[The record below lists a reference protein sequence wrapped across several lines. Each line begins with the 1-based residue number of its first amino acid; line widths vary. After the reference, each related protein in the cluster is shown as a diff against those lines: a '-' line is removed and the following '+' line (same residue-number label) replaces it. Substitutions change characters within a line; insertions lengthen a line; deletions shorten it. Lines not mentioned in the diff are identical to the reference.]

1 MISQELIKKWALEQ
15 GVQEKQLDDH
25 LAKSRK
31 LGQNIF
37 QYLMAQGIVSEQ
49 VALEFISFEEEIP
62 IVNLKSIRFDE
73 EILKKIPKRVIEQYR
88 VFPVGFLGKLMTLA
102 TSNPFDLQVVDDIRN
117 VTDCEVVIVLAAPKQ
132 IKEFIDEKYSESTNQ
147 LKEFVTADDEGIE
160 YVKGSDE
167 GQVLQSKSSTD
178 EAPVV
183 RMINL
188 ILDQALKLRASD
200 IHFEPFEKDFRVRY
214 RIDGALRSSFSHAKD
229 MYGAIVARV
238 KIMSQLNIT
247 EKRVPQDGRFGMVFG
262 KDRRIDF
269 RVSILPTYFGEKVV
283 MRILDKGGLKGSLAD
298 IGLSSKPTEALSK
311 AIAVP
316 YGMVLVTGPTGSG
329 KSTTLYSMLNTLN
342 TPNRNLMTIEDPV
355 EYQVEGITQTQ
366 AKPEVGLTFASGLR
380 SLLRQSPDIVLVGEI
395 RDKET
400 ADIAVKAALTGHLV
414 FSTLHTNSAAGAMTR
429 LIDMGVEPFLI
440 ASSVI
445 AVAAQRLIRK
455 ICPHCK
461 KSTEITEDVYRRLH
475 LKPEE
480 WVGVKAYKGDGCEKC
495 NSTGYWGRMAV
506 IEVLVMNPELQG
518 LVIQRKS
525 SDVVHATAVRY
536 GMETLFQNALGYF
549 RSGQTTLDEVLRI
562 ATAE

>member
-1 MISQELIKKWALEQ
+1 MISLELTKSWALQQ
-15 GVQEKQLDDH
+15 GVTEPQWDDH
-25 LAKSRK
+25 VAKSRK
-31 LGQNIF
+31 MGVNIF
-37 QYLMAQGIVSEQ
+37 QYLMGHAG
-49 VALEFISFEEEIP
+49 VAESATMEFMSVKENIP
-62 IVNLKSIRFDE
+62 IVNLKSLRFDE
-73 EILKKIPKRVIEQYR
+73 EILKSVPKRIVEQYR
-88 VFPVGFLGKLMTLA
+88 VFPVGALGKLVTIA
-102 TSNPFDLQVVDDIRN
+102 TSNPFDLQVMDDIRN
-117 VTDCEVVIVLAAPKQ
+117 LTGAEVCFVLSSPKQ
-132 IKEFIDEKYSESTNQ
+132 IKEFIDEKYSESSNQ
-147 LKEFVTADDEGIE
+147 LMEFVSADDEGIE

-167 GQVLQSKSSTD
+167 GQILQSKSSTD

-200 IHFEPFEKDFRVRY
+200 IHFEPFEKDFRIRY
-214 RIDGALRSSFSHAKD
+214 RVDGSLRTSFTHAKE

-238 KIMSQLNIT
+238 KIMSSLNIT

-283 MRILDKGGLKGSLAD
+283 MRVLDKGGIKGSLAD
-298 IGLSSKPTEALSK
+298 IGLAPKPTEALSK
-311 AIAVP
+311 AIAAP
-316 YGMVLVTGPTGSG
+316 YGMVLITGPTGSG

-342 TPNRNLMTIEDPV
+342 TPDRNLMTIEDPV
-355 EYQVEGITQTQ
+355 EYQVQGITQTQ

-380 SLLRQSPDIVLVGEI
+380 SLLRQSPDVVLVGEI
-395 RDKET
+395 RDQET

-440 ASSVI
+440 ASSLI
-445 AVAAQRLIRK
+445 AVAAQRLIKK

-461 KSTEITEDVYRRLH
+461 KPMEITEDVYRRLN

-480 WVGVKAYKGDGCEKC
+480 WKGVKAYKGEGCDKC
-495 NSTGYWGRMAV
+495 NGSGYWGRMAV
-506 IEVLVMNPELQG
+506 IEVLVMNPELQA
-518 LVIQRKS
+518 LVIERKS
-525 SDVVHATAVRY
+525 SDVIHATAVRY
-536 GMETLFQNALGYF
+536 GMETLFHNALGYF